1 MRARVPVSRKVSLW
15 LRQSPGRT
23 QHLPQH
29 CIILPVQ
36 PGTLDTFPIALTSPP
51 VRPRTL
57 DTFPITR
64 SPAPVR
70 PGAPHPNPS
79 TRRGRAELIPALR
92 PSGKQK
98 PGLAGGGRARKEK
111 EAKSRS
117 LAFWPDF
124 LGKERCGRSVCA
136 RREGPQ
142 ARWRA
147 ARAPDARPGSRAG
160 SGRRRPHNGVIS
172 ASALQRPPLPA
183 RIGTDCPGAP
193 RLRTHSLALGR
204 RARQGTSK
212 APSSLGIAD
221 AAMLSCIVFLIP
233 LGRTRGHESPGEGT
247 NSPGS
252 LCDAGD
258 PWGFSEQ
265 GEQHRL
271 QSDLRG
277 HRAPFV
283 PECPPS
289 HSPAHSRIRS
299 NLLPGE

>member
-1 MRARVPVSRKVSLW
+1 M
-15 LRQSPGRT
+15 
-23 QHLPQH
+23 
-29 CIILPVQ
+29 
-36 PGTLDTFPIALTSPP
+36 
-51 VRPRTL
+51 
-57 DTFPITR
+57 
-64 SPAPVR
+64 
-70 PGAPHPNPS
+70 
-79 TRRGRAELIPALR
+79 
-92 PSGKQK
+92 
-98 PGLAGGGRARKEK
+98 
-111 EAKSRS
+111 
-117 LAFWPDF
+117 
-124 LGKERCGRSVCA
+124 CA